1 MNPNETA
8 AVHPATR
15 TQLLPVLVG
24 RGGNGGQDRD
34 DNQGRNR
41 TRPSVAREIRRHP
54 DRFDAALVGGQMP
67 EMDGYEATRA
77 IRQERPDLSLPIV
90 AVITVVPP
98 TMGAFV

>member
-1 MNPNETA
+1 
-8 AVHPATR
+8 
-15 TQLLPVLVG
+15 
-24 RGGNGGQDRD
+24 
-34 DNQGRNR
+34 
-41 TRPSVAREIRRHP
+41 
-54 DRFDAALVGGQMP
+54 MP